1 MKYMGRNGYGCSRLS
16 TDRGGVVLN
25 ISSVQGLMAWPAMP
39 TYSAAKAAMITYTRS
54 AGHHLEH
61 KQHGVAMI
69 CLCPGAVNTP
79 MQVYQK
85 YLNFRAKNQQILCL
99 SGLPSVYWND

>member
-25 ISSVQGLMAWPAMP
+25 ISSVQGLMSWPAMP

-61 KQHGVAMI
+61 QQHGVRMI

-79 MQVYQK
+79 MQVRNKQVQF
-85 YLNFRAKNQQILCL
+85 LEIREIHSNF
-99 SGLPSVYWND
+99 SGVEKFAI

>member
-1 MKYMGRNGYGCSRLS
+1 MGRNGYGCSRLS

-25 ISSVQGLMAWPAMP
+25 ISSVQGLMSWPAMP

-61 KQHGVAMI
+61 QQHGVRMI

-79 MQVYQK
+79 MQVRNKQVQF
-85 YLNFRAKNQQILCL
+85 LEIREMHSNF
-99 SGLPSVYWND
+99 SGFEKFAI

>member
-25 ISSVQGLMAWPAMP
+25 ISSVQGLMSWPAMP

-61 KQHGVAMI
+61 QQHGVRMI

-79 MQVYQK
+79 MQVRTSYVQF
-85 YLNFRAKNQQILCL
+85 LEIREIHSNF
-99 SGLPSVYWND
+99 SGVEKFAI

>member
-25 ISSVQGLMAWPAMP
+25 ISSVQGLMSWPAMP

-61 KQHGVAMI
+61 QQHGVRMI

-79 MQVYQK
+79 MQVRNKQVQFPEIREINS
-85 YLNFRAKNQQILCL
+85 NF
-99 SGLPSVYWND
+99 SGFEKFAI

>member
-25 ISSVQGLMAWPAMP
+25 ISSVQGLMSWPAMP

-61 KQHGVAMI
+61 QQHGVRMI

-79 MQVYQK
+79 MQVCNK
-85 YLNFRAKNQQILCL
+85 QI
-99 SGLPSVYWND
+99 

>member
-54 AGHHLEH
+54 ALRCIKWHWIR
-61 KQHGVAMI
+61 I
-69 CLCPGAVNTP
+69 C
-79 MQVYQK
+79 QK
-85 YLNFRAKNQQILCL
+85 FASQRSKMSNGRFELQ
-99 SGLPSVYWND
+99 SW

>member
-54 AGHHLEH
+54 AGHHLEY

-69 CLCPGAVNTP
+69 CLCPGAVNTV
-79 MQVYQK
+79 MQVNIVQ
-85 YLNFRAKNQQILCL
+85 FGFSRQNQVCL
-99 SGLPSVYWND
+99 LGLPSVYWND

>member
-1 MKYMGRNGYGCSRLS
+1 
-16 TDRGGVVLN
+16 
-25 ISSVQGLMAWPAMP
+25 MAWPAMP

-61 KQHGVAMI
+61 SQHGVEMI

-79 MQVYQK
+79 MQVSNANLSIIFCNDSK
-85 YLNFRAKNQQILCL
+85 MSINLNT
-99 SGLPSVYWND
+99 